1 MPVVIE
7 ELQAE
12 VAPPPAASPNAPEA
26 PAQAETLD
34 ERKLLEALARECW
47 GIRRLVAD

>member
-12 VAPPPAASPNAPEA
+12 VNAPPPAPPAAQPAPGESGG
-26 PAQAETLD
+26 D
-34 ERKLLEALARECW
+34 ERKVLETIALETWAL
-47 GIRRLVAD
+47 RRLAAD